1 MPQTTNEFTENLQG
15 SIWHRWEPH
24 IHTPGTIL
32 NNQYT
37 GTSAPE
43 DFLVAIENSSPIIRT
58 LGITDYYSIES
69 YEEILQKKLAGRLL
83 EVGLIFP
90 NIEIR
95 FDIGTSTNNPIN
107 AHLLI
112 NPETIDHIAETKR
125 FLRELT
131 FSAYQ
136 ETFHCDKDDLIKLGK
151 LHDKTNTEAKKALEI
166 GTNQFKVNFT
176 QLKEKIKAS
185 QWAQDNI
192 LIAVSA
198 NSGDGTSGLQTSDAS
213 FDTLRTEIE
222 KYSHIIFSSKPK
234 QREFWIGNG
243 AATKEQLL
251 EKWNGT
257 KPCLH
262 GSDAHSI
269 DKVGKPDLDRMCWI
283 RGDVTFESLRQA
295 CIEPEGRS
303 YIGLT
308 PTSSSVPSRIIESVT
323 VKNCNWLTTP
333 TVPVNSGLVAVIG
346 ARGSG
351 KTALADLIAAGSYA
365 LIPHLNERSFIYRA
379 QNLIKNEEV
388 VITWN
393 SGETTS
399 NHLKY
404 FNAEGLWDFPKVQ
417 YLSQQFVE
425 ELCSSE
431 GLTDKLMAEIER
443 VIFQAHL
450 IGERMG
456 TSTFEELSQLKS
468 NLSRSEREREENTL
482 DDYSTR
488 IIEESNKKDNIDP
501 LKKQLE
507 NLKSIIV
514 NDKAARQKLASNNNK
529 AREAEHERVSKA
541 LDKVRAKVDLE
552 SRQLLALTNLKSAA
566 ENSITNSFPNYPKIL
581 SDKFPD
587 VNLTTAEWDSFKIKF
602 EGDVITLLNSKIAAV
617 NKSLGILKGNA
628 IVFTDGAASLIPVND
643 AVLENQTISILHH
656 ELLRIQ
662 SLIGIDRENAKRY
675 ASLSDKISKDE
686 TKIINL
692 SKEIEDAEK
701 ADQKI
706 KKLLNEKKNTYQR
719 IFDAIIEEE
728 SVYHALYEPLMLSL
742 KAETGTLSKLTFNV
756 RRTADI
762 VSWAQEGENLLD
774 LRKSGAFKGKGTLLD
789 AAKSKLLKAWEEGS
803 AEEISTAMDSFR
815 ASYSTVLLDHSPYE
829 KTDRIN
835 YRQWGKK
842 IADWLYSTEHILV
855 SYGVQYDNVDIKQLS
870 PGTRGIVLL
879 LLYLSIDKEDDRPLI
894 IDQPEENLDPKS
906 IFDEL
911 VPKFRDAK
919 LRRQIIIIT
928 HNANLVVNTD
938 ADQVIIASCGDH
950 RNGELP
956 LIGYQSGGLENKDIR
971 IEVCRILEGGEI
983 AFRERAKRLRL
994 KF

>member
-1 MPQTTNEFTENLQG
+1 MSQTTNQLTENLQG
-15 SIWHRWEPH
+15 SLWHRWDPH
-24 IHTPGTIL
+24 IHAPDTIL

-37 GTSAPE
+37 EISALE
-43 DFLVAIENSSPIIRT
+43 DFLAAIEKSNPTITT

-69 YEEILQKKLAGRLL
+69 YEEILQKKVAGRLSK
-83 EVGLIFP
+83 VGLIFP

-95 FDIGTSTNNPIN
+95 FDIGTSTNHPIN

-112 NPETIDHIAETKR
+112 NPESEDHVAETKR

-131 FSAYQ
+131 FSAHQ
-136 ETFHCDKDDLIKLGK
+136 EIIHCDKGDLIKLGR
-151 LHDKTNTEAKKALEI
+151 LHDKTNTDEKKALEI

-176 QLKEKIKAS
+176 QLKEKIKSS

-192 LIAVSA
+192 LIAISP
-198 NSGDGTSGLQTSDAS
+198 NSGDGTSGLQVADAS

-222 KYSHIIFSSKPK
+222 KYSTIIFSGTPK
-234 QREFWIGNG
+234 QREFWLGNG
-243 AATKEQLL
+243 VVTKEQLL
-251 EKWNGT
+251 EKWNGP

-269 DKVGKPDLDRMCWI
+269 EKVGKPDLDRFCWI
-283 RGDVTFESLRQA
+283 KGDLTFESLRQA

-308 PTSSSVPSRIIESVT
+308 PPAPSVPSRIIEGVT
-323 VKNCNWLTTP
+323 VKDCNWLTTP
-333 TVPVNSGLVAVIG
+333 TVPINSGLVAVIG

-365 LIPHLNERSFIYRA
+365 LIPHLNERSFIHRA
-379 QNLIKNEEV
+379 QDLIKDEEV
-388 VITWN
+388 VVTWN

-399 NHLKY
+399 NRLKDID
-404 FNAEGLWDFPKVQ
+404 AEDLLDFPKVQ

-425 ELCSSE
+425 DLCSSE

-443 VIFQAHL
+443 VIFQAHP

-482 DDYSTR
+482 DDYSTK
-488 IIEESNKKDNIDP
+488 IIEESNKKDNIVS

-507 NLKSIIV
+507 ALKMVIA
-514 NDKAARQKLASNNNK
+514 NDKTARQKLAGNNNE
-529 AREAEHERVSKA
+529 ARETEHEKVSKA
-541 LDKVRAKVDLE
+541 LDKIRAKVDFE
-552 SRQLLALTNLKSAA
+552 SRQQLALTNLKSAID
-566 ENSITNSFPNYPKIL
+566 NSIANSFPNYPQKL
-581 SDKFPD
+581 LDKFPD
-587 VNLTTAEWDSFKIKF
+587 ANLTTTEWDSFKIKF
-602 EGDVITLLNSKIAAV
+602 EGDVVALLNLKIAAV
-617 NKSLGILKGNA
+617 NKSLVILKGTA
-628 IVFTDGAASLIPVND
+628 IAFTVGAASLIP
-643 AVLENQTISILHH
+643 AEALLENQDLSVLNH

-662 SLIGIDRENAKRY
+662 SLIGVDKENAKRY
-675 ASLSDKISKDE
+675 ALLSDKISKDE

-692 SKEIEDAEK
+692 AKEIEDAEK

-706 KKLLNEKKNTYQR
+706 KSFLNERKNTYQR
-719 IFDAIIEEE
+719 IFEAIIAEE
-728 SVYHALYEPLMLSL
+728 SVHHSLYEPLMLSL
-742 KAETGTLSKLTFNV
+742 KAEAGTLSKLSFNV
-756 RRTADI
+756 QRSADI
-762 VSWAQEGENLLD
+762 ASWAERGESLLD
-774 LRKSGAFKGKGTLLD
+774 LRKAGAFKGKGALFNATKTELQ
-789 AAKSKLLKAWEEGS
+789 KAWEEAS
-803 AEEISTAMDSFR
+803 AEEISKAIDSFR
-815 ASYSTVLLDHSPYE
+815 TQYSAVLLEHCPYE
-829 KTDRIN
+829 KTDRVN
-835 YRQWGKK
+835 YRQWGKR
-842 IADWLYSTEHILV
+842 IADWLYSTEHISV
-855 SYGVQYDNVDIKQLS
+855 TYGVQYDSVDIKQLS

-956 LIGYQSGGLENKDIR
+956 LMGYQSGGLENKNIR
-971 IEVCRILEGGEI
+971 LEVCRILEGGEI